1 MNYILIFLW
10 VSFFSIVFWDPCI
23 AFWCSY
29 QTDETSGVWFLFCYA
44 VFVTCFVT
52 FLFLTNLFR
61 RKMEPSLFTMSCNL
75 ITLFFCGIVTSSMN
89 NLTHYLHKK
98 GPPLFDIGFFLIPEI
113 PLQYAETSDCILVGY
128 IMICVLRSLFL
139 HPAVRNKMW
148 ADFGRISSIMI
159 LCKVRFILVRIEFRV
174 LWDGGRFC
182 QDLHLTADPDLRITL
197 LRQSRTSLSTKAQCS
212 ATLWTAETWFS
223 VDTQVFWWLSCYS
236 PKSCGKQ
243 ADRKFREHGDCLL

>member
-10 VSFFSIVFWDPCI
+10 VSFFSIVFWDPRMALRI
-23 AFWCSY
+23 LLLK
-29 QTDETSGVWFLFCYA
+29 TDESSGVWFLFCYA
-44 VFVTCFVT
+44 VFITCFVT

-61 RKMEPSLFTMSCNL
+61 RKMEPSLFYMSCNL

-159 LCKVRFILVRIEFRV
+159 LCKVR
-174 LWDGGRFC
+174 
-182 QDLHLTADPDLRITL
+182 
-197 LRQSRTSLSTKAQCS
+197 SLDS
-212 ATLWTAETWFS
+212 LF
-223 VDTQVFWWLSCYS
+223 F
-236 PKSCGKQ
+236 
-243 ADRKFREHGDCLL
+243 F

>member
-10 VSFFSIVFWDPCI
+10 VSFFSIVFWDPRRVGSSC
-23 AFWCSY
+23 CQPGES
-29 QTDETSGVWFLFCYA
+29 SGLWFLFCYA
-44 VFVTCFVT
+44 VFITCFVA

-61 RKMEPSLFTMSCNL
+61 RKMEPSLFYMSCNL

-159 LCKVRFILVRIEFRV
+159 LCKVHYFF
-174 LWDGGRFC
+174 
-182 QDLHLTADPDLRITL
+182 HLESISGIYGMVDPS
-197 LRQSRTSLSTKAQCS
+197 SRSCASLP
-212 ATLWTAETWFS
+212 TWFPQLRS
-223 VDTQVFWWLSCYS
+223 QVNQKHLYQPRHHVRPRSELRRSDF
-236 PKSCGKQ
+236 
-243 ADRKFREHGDCLL
+243 

>member
-10 VSFFSIVFWDPCI
+10 VSFFSIVFWDPRMALRI
-23 AFWCSY
+23 LLLK
-29 QTDETSGVWFLFCYA
+29 TDEASGVWFLFCYA
-44 VFVTCFVT
+44 VFITCFVT

-61 RKMEPSLFTMSCNL
+61 RKMEPSLFHMSCNL

-159 LCKVRFILVRIEFRV
+159 LCKVRFL
-174 LWDGGRFC
+174 D
-182 QDLHLTADPDLRITL
+182 
-197 LRQSRTSLSTKAQCS
+197 SL
-212 ATLWTAETWFS
+212 F
-223 VDTQVFWWLSCYS
+223 F
-236 PKSCGKQ
+236 
-243 ADRKFREHGDCLL
+243 F

>member
-10 VSFFSIVFWDPCI
+10 VSFFSIVFWDPRRVGSSC
-23 AFWCSY
+23 CQPGES
-29 QTDETSGVWFLFCYA
+29 SGLWFLFCYA
-44 VFVTCFVT
+44 VFITCFVA

-61 RKMEPSLFTMSCNL
+61 RKMEPSLFYMSCNL

-159 LCKVRFILVRIEFRV
+159 LCKVHYFFYLELISGIYGMV
-174 LWDGGRFC
+174 
-182 QDLHLTADPDLRITL
+182 DPS
-197 LRQSRTSLSTKAQCS
+197 SRSCASLP
-212 ATLWTAETWFS
+212 TWFPQLRS
-223 VDTQVFWWLSCYS
+223 
-236 PKSCGKQ
+236 
-243 ADRKFREHGDCLL
+243 

>member
-10 VSFFSIVFWDPCI
+10 VSFFSIVFWDPRRVGSSC
-23 AFWCSY
+23 CQPGES
-29 QTDETSGVWFLFCYA
+29 SGLWFLFCYA
-44 VFVTCFVT
+44 VFITCFVA

-61 RKMEPSLFTMSCNL
+61 RKMEPSLFYMSCNL

-159 LCKVRFILVRIEFRV
+159 LCKVHYFFYLESISGIYGMV
-174 LWDGGRFC
+174 
-182 QDLHLTADPDLRITL
+182 DPS
-197 LRQSRTSLSTKAQCS
+197 SRSCASLP
-212 ATLWTAETWFS
+212 TWFPQLRS
-223 VDTQVFWWLSCYS
+223 QVNQKHLYLILQNRRHKNKYLC
-236 PKSCGKQ
+236 
-243 ADRKFREHGDCLL
+243 AA